1 MAPRFSLHLLPAMV
15 KAAGLA
21 AFQRLA
27 KGKGSHQAVVAVSF
41 AAHSLP
47 AIGCPFPVGLSG
59 SQTCLVTADPGSA
72 ADLSALARPGLAVV
86 AAVLFV
92 SAALPSGPVS
102 FVCPVC
108 SSAAATGKG
117 RVAPV
122 VFYSLIPRSSLLR
135 HRNCL
140 LLLCFADQA

>member
-15 KAAGLA
+15 RASHFLLRSGWVILEPAVPLAMAKAAGLA

-59 SQTCLVTADPGSA
+59 SQTCLVTADP
-72 ADLSALARPGLAVV
+72 VV

-92 SAALPSGPVS
+92 SAALPSGPAS

-122 VFYSLIPRSSLLR
+122 VFYSLIPRSSLL
-135 HRNCL
+135 
-140 LLLCFADQA
+140 